1 VVGAAVEDVD
11 VAVVVDVVVV
21 VAPVEV
27 VVAVGAAVW
36 SDVVDALSTS
46 EVSG

>member
-1 VVGAAVEDVD
+1 VVGAAVEDVE

-27 VVAVGAAVW
+27 VGAVDAAVW
-36 SDVVDALSTS
+36 SDVVDALSMS
-46 EVSG
+46 ELSG